1 MLQNNLTSTHLPPTV
16 TSQHTCIDQDI
27 GYGPALGGAAEVPIN
42 GQQEELDFHPPAP
55 PVTLKDGS
63 IEQGNEHMV
72 AFDSNFIMTKKT
84 ENADV
89 RQVSYTLSLSGRC
102 RTITAAKIVCWSQQY
117 NMILTFLHRLL
128 EQL

>member
-1 MLQNNLTSTHLPPTV
+1 MS
-16 TSQHTCIDQDI
+16 DQDI

-42 GQQEELDFHPPAP
+42 SQQEELDFHPPAP

-89 RQVSYTLSLSGRC
+89 REVSYTLSLSGKS
-102 RTITAAKIVCWSQQY
+102 RTITAVKTVCWSW
-117 NMILTFLHRLL
+117 
-128 EQL
+128 